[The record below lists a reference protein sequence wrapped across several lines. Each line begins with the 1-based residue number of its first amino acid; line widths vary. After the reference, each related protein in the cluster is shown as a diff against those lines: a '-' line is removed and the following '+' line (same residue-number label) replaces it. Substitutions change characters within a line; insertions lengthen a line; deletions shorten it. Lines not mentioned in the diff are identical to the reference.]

1 MKLVRDIDLHEMFM
15 PSLPLLEIFLRGT
28 VVYLALFLM
37 LRIVMKRES
46 GNVGITNLLVLVL
59 LADASQN
66 ALAGEYTSITDG
78 LLLVATIIGW
88 SYFLDW
94 LSFRFSAINRLMKPG
109 KLLLVKDGRMIKR
122 NMRKELITDDELLR
136 EIRNNGLAS
145 LDDVAECYIESNGE
159 ISVIP
164 RHGKA

>member
-1 MKLVRDIDLHEMFM
+1 MKLVKDIDLHALFM
-15 PSLPLLEIFLRGT
+15 PSLPFLEIFIRGT
-28 VVYLALFLM
+28 IVYLALLVM
-37 LRIVMKRES
+37 LRMVMKRES
-46 GNVGITNLLVLVL
+46 GNVGVTNLLVLVL

-94 LSFRFSAINRLMKPG
+94 LAFRFPVINQVMTPG
-109 KLLLVKDGRMIKR
+109 KLLLVKDGRMIRR

-136 EIRNNGLAS
+136 EIRNNGLGG

-164 RHGKA
+164 RREPR